1 MSQTML
7 SIYIATY
14 NHEDYIKQALDS
26 VFMQETN
33 YSYEVLV
40 GEDCSTD
47 NTREVLKQYEKN
59 HPDLLQDGTLKILY
73 RDHNMYRESPNNI
86 TDLVKRCSG
95 KYIVALEGD
104 DFWINKD
111 KIQKQVDFLENNPDY
126 IAVAHD
132 CVVVDR
138 ASSPINEIYPT
149 CRDEE
154 YTLKH
159 FMSNQF
165 PGQTTTILYRNI
177 YTMDEVNTDILFK
190 GLMPGD
196 KLRNYV
202 LLMNGKIKCMPV
214 KMSAYRHITDGGD
227 SWSTKYSYK
236 FDVEYTFSQGLM
248 DYSIEENKK
257 DYILASEAL
266 MFRCLAKALHFRA
279 IRFSEFLRYF
289 FVVNNK
295 WFVMVKW
302 IKYKVYKDLLHKKIW
317 Y

>member
-1 MSQTML
+1 MSQIML

-14 NHEDYIKQALDS
+14 NHEKYIEQALNS
-26 VFMQETN
+26 VFMQKTN
-33 YSYEVLV
+33 YSYEVIV

-47 NTREVLKQYEKN
+47 NTRKVLKQYEQR
-59 HPDLLQDGTLKILY
+59 HFDLVQNRTLKILY
-73 RDHNMYRESPNNI
+73 RDHNMYGENPNNI
-86 TDLVKRCSG
+86 MDLIKRCSG
-95 KYIVALEGD
+95 KYIIALEGD
-104 DFWINKD
+104 DFWIDNN
-111 KIQKQVDFLENNPDY
+111 KIQTQIDFLEKNPEY

-132 CVVVDR
+132 CIVVDR

-149 CRDEE
+149 CRDYE

-165 PGQTTTILYRNI
+165 PGQTTTVLYRNI

-202 LLMNGKIKCMPV
+202 VMMNGKIKCMPE

-227 SWSTKYSYK
+227 SWSTRYYYK
-236 FDVEYTFSQGLM
+236 FDVEYDFCQGLLN
-248 DYSIEENKK
+248 YSTEENKK
-257 DYILASEAL
+257 DYIFASEAL
-266 MFRCLAKALHFRA
+266 MFRCLAKALHFRT
-279 IRFSEFLRYF
+279 IRFLEFLRYF
-289 FVVNNK
+289 LVVNNK
-295 WFVMVKW
+295 WFVIVKW
-302 IKYKVYKDLLHKKIW
+302 IKYKVDKDLLNKKIW